1 MFSIQMRL
9 TLRMPRPSPSS
20 ISRATLWKMGI
31 CPGMLVD
38 LWEEL
43 LVLYIKEYFILM
55 EASGYLVGSS
65 SGVAIRLGH
74 DEIMRYLWKEI
85 YQIGKTKFEEIQV
98 NPRRVHSL
106 LLIIPILASILHY
119 G

>member
-1 MFSIQMRL
+1 MEVQ
-9 TLRMPRPSPSS
+9 
-20 ISRATLWKMGI
+20 AGI
-31 CPGMLVD
+31 
-38 LWEEL
+38 
-43 LVLYIKEYFILM
+43 
-55 EASGYLVGSS
+55 VGSS

-85 YQIGKTKFEEIQV
+85 YHIRNTKFEEIQV